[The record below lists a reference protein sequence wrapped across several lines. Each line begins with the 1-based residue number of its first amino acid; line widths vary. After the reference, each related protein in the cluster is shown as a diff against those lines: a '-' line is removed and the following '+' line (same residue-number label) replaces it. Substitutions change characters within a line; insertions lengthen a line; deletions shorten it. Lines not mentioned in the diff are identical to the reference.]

1 MSTRKHVDKLFQ
13 EKLQDFEATPSDAVW
28 ENISARME
36 LEKKDKK
43 VVPLWLKITGIAAG
57 IVLLITLSNSVFNSD
72 NVSVPENE
80 IVDTKND
87 TSNGTQENSTNSN
100 NAEDLN
106 QQNNESVVASE
117 NENQENSSSQDA
129 LNGNNDDSSRS
140 NSEVSGQS
148 KALQTVNGQNR
159 SNVVSNGTQRSTNE
173 TSSETQNQKEKS
185 LITNS
190 DQKQKGNAVVNQQEL
205 NSPKQP
211 IEEQD
216 RSNTPLEKEQANE
229 LIKSNTGTKDSNAV
243 ATTSEENT
251 KEDAVNNEEKEE
263 GTSILEE
270 LEKADAEKEVL
281 EDKEKMKRWSVS
293 PNVAPVYFN
302 SFGSGSAIDSKFDG
316 NKTTGEINMSYG
328 VAANYKVNEKLS
340 IRAGVN
346 QVNLGYRINNVI
358 VYNNAEPVDNGK
370 PLRNVALNEASQSL
384 SFLSSEGLSFAQV
397 PDVVANNI
405 SSSIDQQLGFIE
417 VPIEAEYTLSDKT
430 FGVSVIGGFSTL
442 FLSENEVYSSL
453 QGERQL
459 LGEATNVNKTSFSA
473 NLGVG
478 FKYKVSDKINL
489 NLEPVFKYQLN
500 TFSDTSGSFNPYT
513 IGVHTG
519 LSFKF

>member
-1 MSTRKHVDKLFQ
+1 MKGQRD
-13 EKLQDFEATPSDAVW
+13 
-28 ENISARME
+28 ISLVILR
-36 LEKKDKK
+36 
-43 VVPLWLKITGIAAG
+43 
-57 IVLLITLSNSVFNSD
+57 
-72 NVSVPENE
+72 
-80 IVDTKND
+80 
-87 TSNGTQENSTNSN
+87 
-100 NAEDLN
+100 
-106 QQNNESVVASE
+106 
-117 NENQENSSSQDA
+117 
-129 LNGNNDDSSRS
+129 
-140 NSEVSGQS
+140 
-148 KALQTVNGQNR
+148 
-159 SNVVSNGTQRSTNE
+159 
-173 TSSETQNQKEKS
+173 
-185 LITNS
+185 
-190 DQKQKGNAVVNQQEL
+190 
-205 NSPKQP
+205 
-211 IEEQD
+211 
-216 RSNTPLEKEQANE
+216 
-229 LIKSNTGTKDSNAV
+229 
-243 ATTSEENT
+243 
-251 KEDAVNNEEKEE
+251 
-263 GTSILEE
+263 GTSRCLQ
-270 LEKADAEKEVL
+270 VL
-281 EDKEKMKRWSVS
+281 
-293 PNVAPVYFN
+293 PFYN
-302 SFGSGSAIDSKFDG
+302 S
-316 NKTTGEINMSYG
+316 
-328 VAANYKVNEKLS
+328 NYKVNEKLS